1 MPGVRRLVA
10 ILAAAGLL
18 VAGCGGGSSNK
29 GTTTTGPSGP
39 PLTKAAYQAKLKQIA
54 SEISNEIGKT
64 SSSGKNISKEDV
76 DKLVK
81 AFHEFAARLA
91 AVNPPAAVEQ
101 IHADLVKTMNDL
113 GDELSRHRETAELV
127 GEGPLRRD
135 HHALRREGDPGAD
148 QGRERLQGQGL
159 QTRPESLVF
168 CSQASG
174 RFTLVP

>member
-113 GDELSRHRETAELV
+113 GDSFPAIAKQLNSSGKDPSAAITTLFGARAIQELIKV
-127 GEGPLRRD
+127 GNDFKAKGYKLDLNP
-135 HHALRREGDPGAD
+135 
-148 QGRERLQGQGL
+148 
-159 QTRPESLVF
+159 
-168 CSQASG
+168 
-174 RFTLVP
+174 